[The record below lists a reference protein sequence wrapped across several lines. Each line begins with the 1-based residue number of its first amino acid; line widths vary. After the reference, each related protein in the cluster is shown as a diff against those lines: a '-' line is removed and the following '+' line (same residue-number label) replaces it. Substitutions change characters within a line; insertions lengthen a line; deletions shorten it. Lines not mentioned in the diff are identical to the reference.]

1 MSTINYDLSRI
12 KALAFDVDGVL
23 SSTTVPLHPS
33 GEPMRTVNI
42 KDGYAIQ
49 LAVKKGLHIAII
61 TGGRTEAVRIRFAAL
76 GVKDLYMGSAVK
88 IHDYRNFRDKYGLS
102 DDEILYMGDDVPD
115 IEVMRE
121 CGLPCCPKDA
131 VPEVKS
137 VAKYISYA
145 DGGRGC
151 GRDVVEQVLKA
162 HGKWMAE
169 DAFGWGVVS
178 YLTINKI
185 MLGNLDKY
193 QIILASNS
201 PRRKELMSGLGVDYV
216 VRTLPDVDE
225 SYPADLAGAEIPEYI
240 SREKAD
246 AYRSI
251 MQPGELLIT
260 ADTIVWLDGKV
271 LGKPEGREG
280 AVEMLRSL
288 SGKSHQ
294 VFTGVC
300 LTTTEWQKSF
310 TAASDVEFDVL
321 SEEEIRYY
329 VDKYQPMDKAGAYG
343 VQEWIGY
350 IGVKS
355 ISGSFYNIMG
365 LPIQKLYGEL
375 KKL

>member
-1 MSTINYDLSRI
+1 
-12 KALAFDVDGVL
+12 
-23 SSTTVPLHPS
+23 
-33 GEPMRTVNI
+33 
-42 KDGYAIQ
+42 
-49 LAVKKGLHIAII
+49 
-61 TGGRTEAVRIRFAAL
+61 
-76 GVKDLYMGSAVK
+76 
-88 IHDYRNFRDKYGLS
+88 
-102 DDEILYMGDDVPD
+102 
-115 IEVMRE
+115 
-121 CGLPCCPKDA
+121 
-131 VPEVKS
+131 
-137 VAKYISYA
+137 
-145 DGGRGC
+145 
-151 GRDVVEQVLKA
+151 
-162 HGKWMAE
+162 
-169 DAFGWGVVS
+169 
-178 YLTINKI
+178 

-193 QIILASNS
+193 RIILASNS

-260 ADTIVWLDGKV
+260 ADTIVWFDGKV

-365 LPIQKLYGEL
+365 LPIQKLYKEL
-375 KKL
+375 KDL